1 MKNDQAE
8 SLREQMQKRRRRQ
21 TRVFSVVSGKG
32 GVGKS
37 NVSLNVAISLAE
49 AGAEV
54 LLIDMDTGMANLDI
68 LLGCTPLSP
77 FQEMFT
83 ENKSIFELIQSG
95 PSGVQWIAGGSGL
108 SGIFHMED
116 EHKQRFYEQLQLLEG
131 EFDFIIFD
139 MGAGLNE
146 NHMHLITT
154 TEHGILVTTPEPTA
168 LMDGYAMMKY
178 IRSHKSDFPF
188 AAVINRVEQ
197 KKDGR
202 AAAQKLMS
210 VSERFLGMQLVML
223 PMVPSDS
230 KVSRAVMEQTPLVI
244 AYPDSRAAQSM
255 KQIAAGLWMKEQSSK
270 MDGAPFRNFITGMKQ
285 RLFASART

>member
-21 TRVFSVVSGKG
+21 TRVLSVVSGKG

-68 LLGCTPLSP
+68 LLGCAPIPP

-83 ENKSIFELIQSG
+83 ENKSIFELIQPG
-95 PSGVQWIAGGSGL
+95 PSGVQWVAGGSGL
-108 SGIFHMED
+108 SGIFHMEE

-131 EFDFIIFD
+131 AFDFIIFD

-146 NHMHLITT
+146 NHMHLIAT
-154 TEHGILVTTPEPTA
+154 TERGILVTTPEPTA

-202 AAAQKLMS
+202 AAAQKLTS
-210 VSERFLGMQLVML
+210 VSERFLGMQLMLL
-223 PMVPSDS
+223 PMVPSDP

-244 AYPDSRAAQSM
+244 AYPNCGASQSM
-255 KQIAAGLWMKEQSSK
+255 KQIAATLWVKKREPAT
-270 MDGAPFRNFITGMKQ
+270 DGAPFRQFITGMKQ
-285 RLFASART
+285 RLFASARM